1 MPGAVSRTS
10 TQALTNAT
18 LPWVVRLANEGTDRL
33 AAAEDGFRAAIN
45 TRDGRVLNQAVGEA
59 HGIEVSEQ

>member
-18 LPWVVRLANEGTDRL
+18 LPWVVRLANDGSDRL
-33 AAAEDGFRAAIN
+33 AAADDGFRAAVN
-45 TRDGRVLNQAVGEA
+45 TRDGRLLTQAVGEA
-59 HGIEVSEQ
+59 HGIKVSKN